1 MKTLKFE
8 TKEEWLNFKLGKIG
22 GTRVKDLIVKRGTG
36 KKKGYYELIAERIAI
51 QPDEENPMDRGTRLE
66 EEAVKRFEK
75 ETGKKVDAS
84 LLVWQSEEDKN
95 IILSPDGVI
104 SDTEAVEIKCLNSAS
119 HIEAWLTQEIPSEY
133 QDQALQYFVV
143 NPKLEK
149 LYFCFYDDRIP
160 AKDFF
165 FIEIGR
171 DEEKVKEYL
180 AYEKSVMEE
189 INRIVTELTF

>member
-1 MKTLKFE
+1 MRTLKFE
-8 TKEEWLNFKLGKIG
+8 TKEEWLNFRLGKISG
-22 GTRVKDLIVKRGTG
+22 SRLKDLIVKRGTG

-51 QPDEENPMDRGTRLE
+51 QPDDENAMDRGTRLE
-66 EEAVKRFEK
+66 EEALARFEQ
-75 ETGKKVDAS
+75 ETKKKVDTS

-104 SDTEAVEIKCLNSAS
+104 SDYEAVEVKCLSSAS

-143 NPKLEK
+143 NPSLEK
-149 LYFCFYDDRIP
+149 LYFTFYDPRIP

-165 FIEIGR
+165 IIEISR
-171 DEEKVKEYL
+171 DKEKVEEYL

-189 INRIVTELTF
+189 IDEIVLGLTF